1 MTLSAVL
8 SLSVSFVQSI
18 FQVNIYK
25 QILSANLMD
34 AKPNGILTYCKAA
47 TNDECF
53 AAKKTE
59 KSHREE
65 NNREKGR
72 KTY

>member
-47 TNDECF
+47 TNDECY
-53 AAKKTE
+53 AAKK
-59 KSHREE
+59 
-65 NNREKGR
+65 N
-72 KTY
+72 

>member
-1 MTLSAVL
+1 
-8 SLSVSFVQSI
+8 
-18 FQVNIYK
+18 
-25 QILSANLMD
+25 MD